1 MAEKRKQDEQAQ
13 LLDVQQKLQQ
23 QAAAKPAPYESR
35 WNTQIADAL
44 DKVLNRE
51 SFSYDLNEDAFY
63 QHYKNAY
70 DRQGQQAM
78 RDAYGQAAALT
89 GGYGNSYAQ
98 TAARQ
103 AYAGSMDQLQEKIP
117 QLYELALERYRMEGD
132 SLRDTL
138 GLLQQQEQGSY
149 DRYQD
154 EFSRWQSEQK
164 RLEDGYRDAYSRY
177 ESSRDHAYKQQ
188 RDKIADEQWLKE
200 FNEAIRQFNVKVWG

>member
-13 LLDVQQKLQQ
+13 LLDAQQKLQQ
-23 QAAAKPAPYESR
+23 QAAAKPAPYESQ

-63 QHYKNAY
+63 RYYKNAY

-98 TAARQ
+98 TAAQQ
-103 AYAGSMDQLQEKIP
+103 AYAGSMDQLSEKIP

-138 GLLQQQEQGSY
+138 SLLQQQESGSY
-149 DRYQD
+149 SRYQD

-164 RLEDGYRDAYSRY
+164 RLEDGYNDAYSRY
-177 ESSRDHAYKQQ
+177 ESSRDHAYRQE
-188 RDKIADEQWLKE
+188 RDKISDEQWLKE